1 MNTPFVGGNWKMN
14 LNFHEALE
22 IFTQIHAMTSE
33 FSKKTEVVIFPPSLY
48 IDSLATFV
56 SEMNSSLLLGGQ
68 NISNNVNGSF
78 TGEISAEML
87 SQFCDYTILG
97 HSERRNFYYE
107 TDSTIAERCIRAHSI
122 GLNTILCV
130 GEPLEVY
137 DSGKSTEYIDN
148 QLSSILTKAQK
159 INASSLIVAYEPLW
173 AVGTGIPASTHYLQQ
188 ITFQIR
194 RILSDIFGETF
205 SNDIRVIY
213 GGSVSVDNVSEI
225 VSIPAIDG
233 VLVGS
238 NSLNAKLFSEI
249 VKIVNK
255 QNDSDVLV

>member
-14 LNFHEALE
+14 LNSDEALE
-22 IFTQIHAMTSE
+22 IFTQIHAMTLE
-33 FSKKTEVVIFPPSLY
+33 FSKKTDVVIFPPSLY
-48 IDSLATFV
+48 IASLATLA
-56 SEMNSSLLLGGQ
+56 SEMNSSVVLGGQ

-107 TDSTIAERCIRAHSI
+107 TDSSIAERCIRAHSS
-122 GLNTILCV
+122 GLNTILCI

-137 DSGKSTEYIDN
+137 DSGKSVEYIAS
-148 QLSSILTKAQK
+148 QLNSILTKTQK

-173 AVGTGIPASTHYLQQ
+173 AVGTGIPAPTHYLQQ
-188 ITFQIR
+188 ITSGIR
-194 RILSDIFGETF
+194 RIFSDIFDEGF

-225 VSIPAIDG
+225 VAIPAIDG

-238 NSLNAKLFSEI
+238 NSLNPKLFSAI

-255 QNDSDVLV
+255 QNH